1 MQQLNKIAV
10 SFVQDKP
17 TLSEYWYLSS
27 RKHNCSRCRG
37 SYSRSLS
44 VSNID
49 EFLHCVVALLD
60 LICLVCST
68 VNNTIFTRNNTASHL
83 FSLVQTLITTYNYQL
98 RTFTSCLDIKCTHP
112 IDQNLAKYCLLI
124 MKGYLSGT
132 VALQLSQFL
141 RCRFQLYMYGC
152 TWGPQIM

>member
-1 MQQLNKIAV
+1 MYNDKQRRLRAEVQQLNKIAV

-27 RKHNCSRCRG
+27 RKHDCSRCRG

-44 VSNID
+44 DSNID

-68 VNNTIFTRNNTASHL
+68 LIIHVSHRIKTIFTRNNTASHL
-83 FSLVQTLITTYNYQL
+83 FSLVQTLITTHNYQ
-98 RTFTSCLDIKCTHP
+98 FEDFHF
-112 IDQNLAKYCLLI
+112 
-124 MKGYLSGT
+124 LS
-132 VALQLSQFL
+132 
-141 RCRFQLYMYGC
+141 RH
-152 TWGPQIM
+152 

>member
-1 MQQLNKIAV
+1 MIHWIACLCTHHTGADITDYFNYGFTEETWKLYNDKQRRLRAEVQQLNKIAV

-83 FSLVQTLITTYNYQL
+83 FSLVQTLITTYNYQ
-98 RTFTSCLDIKCTHP
+98 FEDFHF
-112 IDQNLAKYCLLI
+112 
-124 MKGYLSGT
+124 LS
-132 VALQLSQFL
+132 
-141 RCRFQLYMYGC
+141 RH
-152 TWGPQIM
+152 